1 MSDLVQTL
9 DGRCRDCNQPLPPPG
24 PGYEPDHECPARSNG
39 KEPAVD
45 LLAGLRNGA
54 WLDAQSFPPLKF
66 HLPGIV
72 AEGSTLFVGPPKVGK
87 SWFTLALALASSSGG
102 RALGLDVEARPTL
115 YLGLEDGHRR
125 MQDRCRTL
133 LAGAPIPGDFQYLT
147 VVQPMTVLATIEA
160 WLDIHGHDD
169 PLVVLDTLGKVLPP
183 ALMGES
189 SYARDYRVGSAL
201 KRLADERPGS
211 ALVVVHHDRKAGS
224 EDFVDRVSGTNGLAG
239 SADSIVVLARAR
251 HEQTGTINV
260 TGRDVPEGEYAVQF
274 TGALWQLDGGDLS
287 TAASRAAQ
295 RRASEGLDERS
306 RAVMDYVAEH
316 PEGVR
321 FADVKRDLG
330 DAEARYL
337 SRLYEGGRIDRP
349 ARGLYLPL
357 SEVSEVSVPGGPV
370 PSTTDTTDTTDSPI
384 EGLDDYEA
392 RYPEEFEG
400 VDQ

>member
-1 MSDLVQTL
+1 MTDPYDSTPAARARLAMAEDPATVEAWERRRNGH
-9 DGRCRDCNQPLPPPG
+9 DA
-24 PGYEPDHECPARSNG
+24 EPV
-39 KEPAVD
+39 VD
-45 LLAGLRNGA
+45 LLAGLRTGA
-54 WLDAQSFPPLKF
+54 WLDQQQFPPLRY

-72 AEGSTLFVGPPKVGK
+72 PEGSTLFVGPPKVGK
-87 SWFTLALALASSSGG
+87 SWFTLALALAASSGG
-102 RALGLDVEARPTL
+102 RALGLQVEPRPTL

-133 LAGAPIPGDFQYLT
+133 LGSAPIPGEFQYLT
-147 VVQPMTVLATIEA
+147 VIQPMAVLATIEA

-169 PLVVLDTLGKVLPP
+169 PLVILDTLGRVMPP

-189 SYARDYRVGSAL
+189 SYGRDYRVGSSL
-201 KRLADERPGS
+201 KRLADDRPGS

-274 TGALWQLDGGDLS
+274 TGALWELDGGDLA

-295 RRASEGLDERS
+295 RRVTEGLDDRS

-337 SRLYEGGRIDRP
+337 SRLHEAGRIDRP
-349 ARGLYLPL
+349 SRGLYLPL
-357 SEVSEVSVPGGPV
+357 SVVSEVSVPGGPV

-384 EGLDDYEA
+384 DGLDDYEA
-392 RYPEEFEG
+392 RYPDEFEG
-400 VDQ
+400 AGR